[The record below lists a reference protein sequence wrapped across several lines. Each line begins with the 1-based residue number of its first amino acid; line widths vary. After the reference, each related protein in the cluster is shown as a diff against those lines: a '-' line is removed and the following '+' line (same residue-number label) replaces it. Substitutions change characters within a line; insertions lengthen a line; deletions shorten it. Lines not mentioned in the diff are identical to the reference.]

1 VRVSKSSRSTLAA
14 LVLAGLA
21 GCASCDHVPEG
32 AVTDCN
38 AQVVPGSTATDLL
51 FVVDDS
57 GSMSDYQTAL
67 SANLAAFIDQLLSSA
82 IALDVRIGVTN
93 SSVSEGSA
101 NTGGG
106 VADGATAYV
115 GGPMLGKPYPQGSL
129 LAVLDPDVLV
139 TPGLYAYDPAVYGT
153 VTGGWG
159 GHRMLSTSAAPAA
172 DVTRFFKANVRV
184 GAAGSGKE
192 QPLRAMRLA
201 IDKAHRV
208 GGENLGFLR
217 DGARLVVVIL
227 TDEDD
232 CSQSAAPYL
241 TTGQENSATDPG
253 CHSAVT
259 KARLPPSGQPTLDPL
274 SDFVTLLDTTV
285 GGQPIVAVIA
295 GFDATTLD
303 PTGCTTVNNTS
314 SFDDPVRLD
323 AFLTMLASTH
333 PNRTYKDSICKG
345 FGPALTRLAGM
356 IIPQTMPLEQAPA
369 DWRMMAVAVRKASGA
384 TQPCAIAAAG
394 SPGTASAGVIYTPAP
409 PGGLP
414 SLTFQGVCRLGLGDR
429 VDLRIVCAR

>member
-14 LVLAGLA
+14 LALAGLA
-21 GCASCDHVPEG
+21 GCASCDSVPEG

-38 AQVVPGSTATDLL
+38 AQVVPGGTATDLL

-57 GSMSDYQTAL
+57 GSMDKYQTLLASNL
-67 SANLAAFIDQLLSSA
+67 SAFIDQLLSSA

-93 SSVSEGSA
+93 SSVSEGAST
-101 NTGGG
+101 TGGG
-106 VADGATAYV
+106 GADGATTYAS
-115 GGPMLGKPYPQGSL
+115 GPMVGKPYPQGSL
-129 LAVLDPDVLV
+129 VAVLDPDVLV
-139 TPGLYAYDPAVYGT
+139 TPGLYAYDPAIYGT

-159 GHRMLSTSAAPAA
+159 GRRMLSTAGTTAA
-172 DVTRFFKANVRV
+172 DLTRLFKANVRV
-184 GAAGSGKE
+184 GSSGSGKE

-201 IDKAHRV
+201 LDKAHRL

-217 DGARLVVVIL
+217 DGARLAVVIL

-241 TTGQENSATDPG
+241 TTGQENSTSDPG
-253 CHSAVT
+253 CRSEVT
-259 KARLPPSGQPTLDPL
+259 KARLPPSALPYLEPL
-274 SDFVTLLDTTV
+274 TDYVTLLDTTV
-285 GGQPIVAVIA
+285 GGAPIVGVIS
-295 GFDATTLD
+295 GFSASTLD
-303 PTGCTTVNNTS
+303 PTGCTTTDGTTS
-314 SFDDPVRLD
+314 GRPTRLD
-323 AFLTMLASTH
+323 AFLNMLSATH

-345 FGPALTRLAGM
+345 FGPALTALAAM
-356 IIPQTMPLEQAPA
+356 IIPQTMPLQQAPA
-369 DWRMMAVAVRKASGA
+369 DWRMMAVVVQKASGV
-384 TQPCAIAAAG
+384 TQPCEIAGA
-394 SPGTASAGVIYTPAP
+394 GTAGATGAGVIYTPAP